1 MKKRIVRRLG
11 VVALALTLVSM
22 TMMGGTLARYVTEV
36 TGTATATVAA
46 WSFKANGEVA
56 TMNAIDLG
64 DTTHRTGY
72 EKTTVEEAV
81 IAPGT
86 SGSFD
91 IVLDGTGSEVGIDY
105 TVKIAEATTDAVK
118 IPSDLTFT
126 VKNGESSTSYTL
138 GTDITGK
145 IDYNATDKSMKKTI
159 TVSWKW
165 EFGNEDTVKMNDNAF
180 ASKTWN
186 LAITAIGKQIAPVE
200 TTPPSA

>member
-46 WSFKANGEVA
+46 WNFKANGEVA

-105 TVKIAEATTDAVK
+105 TVKIAEATTEAVK
-118 IPSDLTFT
+118 IPSDLTFN
-126 VKNGESSTSYTL
+126 VKNGYS
-138 GTDITGK
+138 
-145 IDYNATDKSMKKTI
+145 
-159 TVSWKW
+159 
-165 EFGNEDTVKMNDNAF
+165 
-180 ASKTWN
+180 
-186 LAITAIGKQIAPVE
+186 
-200 TTPPSA
+200 